1 VRRRNRKKNVNAFI
15 LPIPI
20 AGLVI
25 VLVTLCIGYVML
37 MCRRQTLGGELAEL
51 ERQRTELLKQHEQE
65 LFKWTCLKA
74 PENLERALR
83 LRGIAMTWPSNRQIV
98 RMRRHSNSPD
108 SAELDVAPR
117 VARLE
122 RLNE

>member
-15 LPIPI
+15 LPIPV
-20 AGLVI
+20 AGMVI

-37 MCRRQTLGGELAEL
+37 MCRRQTLGGELAAL
-51 ERQRTELLKQHEQE
+51 ERQRTELLNQHEQE

-74 PENLERALR
+74 PDSLERALR

-98 RMRRHSNSPD
+98 RLRRRADSPET
-108 SAELDVAPR
+108 AELDAAPR

-122 RLNE
+122 RLTE